1 MRQSEIRWSV
11 RTLISCCA
19 ACSGW
24 GTLVGYNATSEL
36 VPAETSV
43 AAIGYAEEHRPRG
56 IV

>member
-1 MRQSEIRWSV
+1 
-11 RTLISCCA
+11 
-19 ACSGW
+19 
-24 GTLVGYNATSEL
+24 VGYNATSEL